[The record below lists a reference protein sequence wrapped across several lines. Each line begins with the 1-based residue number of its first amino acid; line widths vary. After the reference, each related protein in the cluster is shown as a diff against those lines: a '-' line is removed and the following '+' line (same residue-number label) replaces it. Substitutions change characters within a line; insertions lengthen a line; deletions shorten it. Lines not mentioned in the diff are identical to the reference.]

1 MKRGSPALVIL
12 FLPLVLLLSV
22 AGCTFL
28 FGPPALQ
35 TNPCS
40 IEAQQVMPAPG
51 GNESL
56 AAADEAS
63 VVNANN
69 RFARDMYFQ
78 LAGDPHY
85 AGSNLFFSPF
95 SLSSG
100 LAITFEGARGT
111 TADQIR
117 SVFYFPADNVT
128 MRTGYSRM
136 YTGLAGGDRNFT
148 LCSANALWAE
158 KTYPLLPEYISTAA
172 TWYSAHVTNLDFIG
186 QPDASRQTIN
196 TWVSDRTNNKIP
208 ELLPAGSITRFTR
221 LGITNAVYFK
231 GTWVKQFDP
240 KDTADADF
248 HVTPSR
254 TTSVRMMQRTDKDA
268 HYSYAETPDLQM
280 LSMPYAHGIGS
291 GISMVVL
298 LPRNSSLAPAEA
310 AFDPAN
316 LSALEQS
323 ATTRH
328 VMVFFPKFSTST
340 DYSLS
345 GPLAAMGMPDA
356 FSPDADFSG
365 LDGTKQLN
373 VSAVIHSAY
382 VNVDE
387 EGTEAAAATHVSFG
401 MGAAAPEESVTF
413 RADHPFIFLI
423 QDNDTGTILF
433 VGRIIDP
440 GSR

>member
-1 MKRGSPALVIL
+1 MKHGSLALVVP
-12 FLPLVLLLSV
+12 FLLLVLLLSIT
-22 AGCTFL
+22 GCTFL
-28 FGPPALQ
+28 FGPPGLQ

-40 IEAQQVMPAPG
+40 IEAPQGIPAPG
-51 GNESL
+51 VNESMG
-56 AAADEAS
+56 AASEAS
-63 VVNANN
+63 MVDANN

-78 LAGDPHY
+78 LAADPQNT
-85 AGSNLFFSPF
+85 GSNLFFSPF

-100 LAITFEGARGT
+100 LAITYEGARGE

-136 YTGLAGGDRNFT
+136 YAGLAGGDRNFT
-148 LCSANALWAE
+148 LCAANALWAE
-158 KTYPLLPEYISTAA
+158 KTYPLLPEYISTAG

-196 TWVSDRTNNKIP
+196 TWVADRTNNKIP
-208 ELLPAGSITRFTR
+208 ALLPAGSITSFTR

-240 KDTADADF
+240 KDTADGDF
-248 HVTPSR
+248 HVSPSR
-254 TTSVRMMQRTDKDA
+254 VTSVKMMQRTDEDA
-268 HYSYAETPDLQM
+268 HYRYAETPDLQM

-291 GISMVVL
+291 GISMIVL

-310 AFDPAN
+310 ALDPAN

-328 VMVFFPKFSTST
+328 VLVFFPKFTTTT

-345 GPLAAMGMPDA
+345 GPLATMGMPDA
-356 FSPDADFSG
+356 FSPEADFSG
-365 LDGTKQLN
+365 LDGTRQLN
-373 VSAVIHSAY
+373 VSTVIHSAY
-382 VNVDE
+382 VKVDE

-433 VGRIIDP
+433 VGRIVDP
-440 GSR
+440 GST